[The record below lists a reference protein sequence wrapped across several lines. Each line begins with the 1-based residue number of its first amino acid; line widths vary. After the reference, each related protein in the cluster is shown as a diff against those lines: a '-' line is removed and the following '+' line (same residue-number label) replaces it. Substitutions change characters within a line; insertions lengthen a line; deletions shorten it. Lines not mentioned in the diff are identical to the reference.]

1 VKESGF
7 LTSLGITKTSL
18 RGTKMKFSIDHLGIA
33 VKSLAAAKAI
43 YEKLGLSV
51 SAEETVEQER
61 VRLVM
66 VPVGE
71 SRLELLEATSDDST
85 IAKFIAKRGEGLHHV
100 CLKVPD
106 LPAAVARLK
115 KDGARLVSDE
125 IKTGAGGHGY
135 VFVHPSSTGGVLLE
149 LVQG

>member
-1 VKESGF
+1 MK
-7 LTSLGITKTSL
+7 ITY
-18 RGTKMKFSIDHLGIA
+18 SIDHLGIA
-33 VKSLAAAKAI
+33 VKSLTAAKAI
-43 YEKLGLSV
+43 YETLGLAV
-51 SAEETVEQER
+51 SPEETVEQEQ

-66 VPVGE
+66 VPVGQ

-106 LPAAVARLK
+106 LAGAIRRLK
-115 KDGARLVSDE
+115 KDGVRLVSED
-125 IKTGAGGHGY
+125 IKIGAGGHRY

-149 LVQG
+149 LVEA